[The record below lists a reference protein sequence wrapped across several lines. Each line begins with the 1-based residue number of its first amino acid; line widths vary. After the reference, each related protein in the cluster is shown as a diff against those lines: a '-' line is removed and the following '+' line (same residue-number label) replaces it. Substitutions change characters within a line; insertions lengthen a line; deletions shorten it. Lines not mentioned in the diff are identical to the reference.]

1 MCTRAGTV
9 PAAPVPWSQQHQ
21 SAAKIRNEIRKP
33 LEMHICIFIC
43 IFTHAYSFS
52 QPASLQTRPT
62 IPAYAYHYSTGPG
75 IVGQVCR
82 DAGCEN
88 EEAIV
93 TKDRMWA
100 GLVLLGPWNRCCWDR
115 GISAAETVGSV
126 VRSVLLGPSQFWCS
140 LSVCGP
146 AELELSHSPN
156 IPTYNCPSPN
166 ILVPC
171 MDHPSASP
179 AGAISVLSSV
189 RSYRDRLGL
198 QKCWLSHVNVFF

>member
-1 MCTRAGTV
+1 MY
-9 PAAPVPWSQQHQ
+9 
-21 SAAKIRNEIRKP
+21 
-33 LEMHICIFIC
+33 ICIFIC
-43 IFTHAYSFS
+43 IFIFTACI
-52 QPASLQTRPT
+52 PADSSHDPRSLQLH
-62 IPAYAYHYSTGPG
+62 AYAYHYSTGPG
-75 IVGQVCR
+75 IVERVCR

-115 GISAAETVGSV
+115 GISAART

-166 ILVPC
+166 IPVPC
-171 MDHPSASP
+171 LDHPSASP
-179 AGAISVLSSV
+179 AGAISVLSSIW
-189 RSYRDRLGL
+189 SYRDRLGL
-198 QKCWLSHVNVFF
+198 QKYWLSHAFK